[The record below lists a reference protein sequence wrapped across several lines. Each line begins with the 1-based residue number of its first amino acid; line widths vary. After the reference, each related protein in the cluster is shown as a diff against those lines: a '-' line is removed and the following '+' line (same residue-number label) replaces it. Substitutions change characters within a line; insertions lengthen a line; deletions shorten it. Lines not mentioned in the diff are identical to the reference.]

1 MSSDIKIKVQS
12 FGRFLSNMVMPNIG
26 AFIAWGIIT
35 ALFIPTGW
43 LPNET
48 LAKLVGPMITYL
60 LPLLIGYT
68 GGKLVGGE
76 RGGVVGAITTMG
88 VIVGADMPM
97 FLGSMIAGP
106 LGGWCIKHF
115 DRWVDGK
122 IKSGFEML
130 VNNFSAGIIGMI
142 LAILA
147 FLGIG
152 PIVEALSKMLAA
164 GVNFMVVHDM
174 LPLASI
180 FVEPAKIL
188 FLNNAIN
195 HGIFSPLGIQQ
206 SHELGK
212 SIFFL
217 IEANPGPGMGVLL
230 AYMFFGRGSAK
241 QSAGGAAIIHFLGG
255 IHEIYFP
262 YVLMNPR
269 LILAVILGGMT
280 GVFTLTILGGGLVS
294 PASPGS
300 ILAVLAMTPKGAYF
314 ANIAGVCAAM
324 AVSFVVSAI
333 LLKTSKVKEED
344 DIEAATR
351 RMQDMKAESK
361 GASPLSAGDVTNDLS
376 HVRKIIVACDAGVF
390 MSSDIKIKVQSFG
403 RFLSNMV
410 MPNIGAF
417 IAWGIIT
424 ALFIPTGWLPNET
437 LAKLVGPMITY
448 LLPLLIGY
456 TGGKLVGGERGGVVG
471 AITTMGVIVGA
482 DMPMFLGS
490 MIAGP
495 LGGWCIKHF
504 DRWVDGKI
512 KSGFEML
519 VNNFSAGIIG
529 MILAILAFLGIG
541 PIVEALSKML
551 AAGVNFMVVHDML
564 PLASIFVEPAKI
576 LFLNNAINHGIFSPL
591 GIQQSHELGKSIFF
605 LIEANPGPGMG
616 VLLAYMFFG
625 RGSAKQ
631 SAGGAAIIHFLGGI
645 HEIYFPYVLMNPRL
659 ILAVILGGMTG
670 VFTLTILGGG
680 LVSPASPGSILA
692 VLAMTPK
699 GAYFANIAGVCAA
712 MAVSFVVSAILLKT
726 SKVKEEDDIE
736 AATRR
741 MQDMKAESKGAS
753 PLSAGDVTND
763 LSHVRK
769 IIVACDAG
777 MGSSAMGAGV
787 LRKKI
792 QDAGLS
798 QISVTNSAIN
808 NLPPDVDLVITH
820 RDLTERA
827 MRQVPQAQH
836 ISLTNFL
843 DSGLYTSLT
852 ERLVAAQRHTANE
865 EKVKDSLKDSFDD
878 SSANLFKLGAENIFL
893 GRKAATKEEAIRFAG
908 EQLVKGGY
916 VEPEY
921 VQAML
926 DREKLTP
933 TYLGESIAVPH
944 GTVEAKDRVLKTGVV
959 FCQYPEG
966 VRFGEEEDDIARLV
980 IGIAARNNEHIQV
993 ITSLTNALDDESVI
1007 ERLAHTTSVDEVLE
1021 LLAGRK

>member
-106 LGGWCIKHF
+106 LGGWAIKKF
-115 DRWVDGK
+115 DVWVDGK

-152 PIVEALSKMLAA
+152 PAVEVLSKILAA
-164 GVNFMVVHDM
+164 GVNFMVAHDM

-280 GVFTLTILGGGLVS
+280 GVFTLTILNGGLVS

-314 ANIAGVCAAM
+314 ANITAIIAAM
-324 AVSFVVSAI
+324 AVSFVISAI

-344 DIEAATR
+344 DIETATR
-351 RMQDMKAESK
+351 RMQDMKAQSK
-361 GASPLSAGDVTNDLS
+361 GAATSLST
-376 HVRKIIVACDAGVF
+376 
-390 MSSDIKIKVQSFG
+390 
-403 RFLSNMV
+403 
-410 MPNIGAF
+410 
-417 IAWGIIT
+417 
-424 ALFIPTGWLPNET
+424 
-437 LAKLVGPMITY
+437 
-448 LLPLLIGY
+448 
-456 TGGKLVGGERGGVVG
+456 
-471 AITTMGVIVGA
+471 
-482 DMPMFLGS
+482 
-490 MIAGP
+490 
-495 LGGWCIKHF
+495 
-504 DRWVDGKI
+504 
-512 KSGFEML
+512 
-519 VNNFSAGIIG
+519 
-529 MILAILAFLGIG
+529 
-541 PIVEALSKML
+541 
-551 AAGVNFMVVHDML
+551 
-564 PLASIFVEPAKI
+564 
-576 LFLNNAINHGIFSPL
+576 
-591 GIQQSHELGKSIFF
+591 
-605 LIEANPGPGMG
+605 
-616 VLLAYMFFG
+616 
-625 RGSAKQ
+625 
-631 SAGGAAIIHFLGGI
+631 
-645 HEIYFPYVLMNPRL
+645 
-659 ILAVILGGMTG
+659 
-670 VFTLTILGGG
+670 
-680 LVSPASPGSILA
+680 
-692 VLAMTPK
+692 
-699 GAYFANIAGVCAA
+699 
-712 MAVSFVVSAILLKT
+712 
-726 SKVKEEDDIE
+726 
-736 AATRR
+736 
-741 MQDMKAESKGAS
+741 
-753 PLSAGDVTND
+753 GDVTND

-787 LRKKI
+787 LRKKV

-798 QISVTNSAIN
+798 NISVTNCAIN

-852 ERLVAAQRHTANE
+852 ERLVAAQRHTDNE
-865 EKVKDSLKDSFDD
+865 EKVRDSLQDSFDAAD
-878 SSANLFKLGAENIFL
+878 THLFKLGAENIFL
-893 GRKAATKEEAIRFAG
+893 GQKAATKEDAILFAG

-926 DREKLTP
+926 EREKLTS

-944 GTVEAKDRVLKTGVV
+944 GTIEAKDRVLKTGIV

-966 VRFGEEEDDIARLV
+966 VRFGEEEDEVARLV

-1007 ERLAHTTSVDEVLE
+1007 ERLAQTTSVEEVLS
-1021 LLAGRK
+1021 LLNK

>member
-43 LPNET
+43 LPSET

-68 GGKLVGGE
+68 GGKLIGGE

-97 FLGSMIAGP
+97 FLGAMIAGP
-106 LGGWCIKHF
+106 LGGWAIKHF
-115 DRWVDGK
+115 DSWVDGK

-152 PIVEALSKMLAA
+152 PAVEVLSKILAA

-230 AYMFFGRGSAK
+230 AYMFFGRGNAK

-280 GVFTLTILGGGLVS
+280 GVFTLTILNGGLVS

-314 ANIAGVCAAM
+314 ANIAAIVAAM

-344 DIEAATR
+344 DIDAATR
-351 RMQDMKAESK
+351 RMQDMKSASK
-361 GASPLSAGDVTNDLS
+361 GAATPLAAGDV
-376 HVRKIIVACDAGVF
+376 A
-390 MSSDIKIKVQSFG
+390 
-403 RFLSNMV
+403 
-410 MPNIGAF
+410 
-417 IAWGIIT
+417 
-424 ALFIPTGWLPNET
+424 
-437 LAKLVGPMITY
+437 
-448 LLPLLIGY
+448 
-456 TGGKLVGGERGGVVG
+456 
-471 AITTMGVIVGA
+471 
-482 DMPMFLGS
+482 
-490 MIAGP
+490 
-495 LGGWCIKHF
+495 
-504 DRWVDGKI
+504 
-512 KSGFEML
+512 
-519 VNNFSAGIIG
+519 
-529 MILAILAFLGIG
+529 
-541 PIVEALSKML
+541 
-551 AAGVNFMVVHDML
+551 
-564 PLASIFVEPAKI
+564 
-576 LFLNNAINHGIFSPL
+576 
-591 GIQQSHELGKSIFF
+591 
-605 LIEANPGPGMG
+605 
-616 VLLAYMFFG
+616 
-625 RGSAKQ
+625 
-631 SAGGAAIIHFLGGI
+631 
-645 HEIYFPYVLMNPRL
+645 
-659 ILAVILGGMTG
+659 
-670 VFTLTILGGG
+670 
-680 LVSPASPGSILA
+680 
-692 VLAMTPK
+692 
-699 GAYFANIAGVCAA
+699 
-712 MAVSFVVSAILLKT
+712 
-726 SKVKEEDDIE
+726 
-736 AATRR
+736 
-741 MQDMKAESKGAS
+741 
-753 PLSAGDVTND
+753 ND

-787 LRKKI
+787 LRKKV
-792 QDAGLS
+792 QDAGLGN
-798 QISVTNSAIN
+798 ISVTNCAIN

-852 ERLVAAQRHTANE
+852 ERLVAAQRHTDNE
-865 EKVKDSLKDSFDD
+865 EKVRGSLKDSFDAAD
-878 SSANLFKLGAENIFL
+878 TQLFRLGAENIFL
-893 GRKAATKEEAIRFAG
+893 GRHAATKEEAILFAG

-926 DREKLTP
+926 DREKLTS

-944 GTVEAKDRVLKTGVV
+944 GTIEAKDRVLKTGVV
-959 FCQYPEG
+959 FCQYPQG
-966 VRFGEEEDDIARLV
+966 VRFGEEGDDIARLV

-993 ITSLTNALDDESVI
+993 ITSLTNALDDETVI
-1007 ERLAHTTSVDEVLE
+1007 ERLTHTTSVEEVLA
-1021 LLAGRK
+1021 LLNKA

>member
-1 MSSDIKIKVQS
+1 MSSDFKIKVQS

-68 GGKLVGGE
+68 GGRLVGGD

-97 FLGSMIAGP
+97 FLGAMIAGP
-106 LGGWCIKHF
+106 LGGWAIKKF
-115 DRWVDGK
+115 DVWVDGK

-152 PIVEALSKMLAA
+152 PAVEVLSKLLAA
-164 GVNFMVVHDM
+164 GVNFMVAHDM

-206 SHELGK
+206 SHDLGK

-280 GVFTLTILGGGLVS
+280 GVFTLSVLGGGLVS

-314 ANIAGVCAAM
+314 ANIAAICAAM
-324 AVSFVVSAI
+324 VVSFVVSAI

-351 RMQDMKAESK
+351 RMQDMKSQSK
-361 GASPLSAGDVTNDLS
+361 GVAATPLAAGDVS
-376 HVRKIIVACDAGVF
+376 
-390 MSSDIKIKVQSFG
+390 
-403 RFLSNMV
+403 
-410 MPNIGAF
+410 
-417 IAWGIIT
+417 
-424 ALFIPTGWLPNET
+424 
-437 LAKLVGPMITY
+437 
-448 LLPLLIGY
+448 
-456 TGGKLVGGERGGVVG
+456 
-471 AITTMGVIVGA
+471 
-482 DMPMFLGS
+482 
-490 MIAGP
+490 
-495 LGGWCIKHF
+495 
-504 DRWVDGKI
+504 
-512 KSGFEML
+512 
-519 VNNFSAGIIG
+519 
-529 MILAILAFLGIG
+529 
-541 PIVEALSKML
+541 
-551 AAGVNFMVVHDML
+551 
-564 PLASIFVEPAKI
+564 
-576 LFLNNAINHGIFSPL
+576 
-591 GIQQSHELGKSIFF
+591 
-605 LIEANPGPGMG
+605 
-616 VLLAYMFFG
+616 
-625 RGSAKQ
+625 
-631 SAGGAAIIHFLGGI
+631 
-645 HEIYFPYVLMNPRL
+645 
-659 ILAVILGGMTG
+659 
-670 VFTLTILGGG
+670 
-680 LVSPASPGSILA
+680 
-692 VLAMTPK
+692 
-699 GAYFANIAGVCAA
+699 
-712 MAVSFVVSAILLKT
+712 
-726 SKVKEEDDIE
+726 
-736 AATRR
+736 
-741 MQDMKAESKGAS
+741 
-753 PLSAGDVTND
+753 ND

-787 LRKKI
+787 LRKKVA
-792 QDAGLS
+792 DAGLS

-808 NLPPDVDLVITH
+808 SLPADVDLVITH

-843 DSGLYTSLT
+843 DSGLYTNLT
-852 ERLVAAQRHTANE
+852 ERLVAAQRHEDNE
-865 EKVKDSLKDSFDD
+865 VKVRTSLQDSFDE
-878 SSANLFKLGAENIFL
+878 SNSHLFRLGAENIFL
-893 GRKAATKEEAIRFAG
+893 GRTASHKEEAIRFAG

-916 VEPEY
+916 VQPEY

-959 FCQYPEG
+959 FCQYPAG

-993 ITSLTNALDDESVI
+993 ITSLTNALDDETVI
-1007 ERLAHTTSVDEVLE
+1007 ERLANTTSVEEVLA
-1021 LLAGRK
+1021 LLNK

>member
-106 LGGWCIKHF
+106 LGGWAIKKF
-115 DRWVDGK
+115 DVWVDGK

-152 PIVEALSKMLAA
+152 PAVEVLSKILAA
-164 GVNFMVVHDM
+164 GVNFMVAHEM

-280 GVFTLTILGGGLVS
+280 GVFTLTILNGGLVS

-314 ANIAGVCAAM
+314 ANIAAIIAAM
-324 AVSFVVSAI
+324 AVSFVVAAV

-351 RMQDMKAESK
+351 RMQDMKAQSK
-361 GASPLSAGDVTNDLS
+361 GGATPLAAGDV
-376 HVRKIIVACDAGVF
+376 A
-390 MSSDIKIKVQSFG
+390 
-403 RFLSNMV
+403 
-410 MPNIGAF
+410 
-417 IAWGIIT
+417 
-424 ALFIPTGWLPNET
+424 
-437 LAKLVGPMITY
+437 
-448 LLPLLIGY
+448 
-456 TGGKLVGGERGGVVG
+456 
-471 AITTMGVIVGA
+471 
-482 DMPMFLGS
+482 
-490 MIAGP
+490 
-495 LGGWCIKHF
+495 
-504 DRWVDGKI
+504 
-512 KSGFEML
+512 
-519 VNNFSAGIIG
+519 
-529 MILAILAFLGIG
+529 
-541 PIVEALSKML
+541 
-551 AAGVNFMVVHDML
+551 
-564 PLASIFVEPAKI
+564 
-576 LFLNNAINHGIFSPL
+576 
-591 GIQQSHELGKSIFF
+591 
-605 LIEANPGPGMG
+605 
-616 VLLAYMFFG
+616 
-625 RGSAKQ
+625 
-631 SAGGAAIIHFLGGI
+631 
-645 HEIYFPYVLMNPRL
+645 
-659 ILAVILGGMTG
+659 
-670 VFTLTILGGG
+670 
-680 LVSPASPGSILA
+680 
-692 VLAMTPK
+692 
-699 GAYFANIAGVCAA
+699 
-712 MAVSFVVSAILLKT
+712 
-726 SKVKEEDDIE
+726 
-736 AATRR
+736 
-741 MQDMKAESKGAS
+741 
-753 PLSAGDVTND
+753 ND

-787 LRKKI
+787 LRKKV

-798 QISVTNSAIN
+798 NISVTNSAIN

-852 ERLVAAQRHTANE
+852 ERLVSAQRHTDNE
-865 EKVKDSLKDSFDD
+865 EKVRDSLKDSFDASD
-878 SSANLFKLGAENIFL
+878 TNLFKLGAENIFL
-893 GRKAATKEEAIRFAG
+893 GRKAATKEEAILFAG

-926 DREKLTP
+926 DREKLTS

-944 GTVEAKDRVLKTGVV
+944 GTIEAKDRVLKTGIV

-966 VRFGEEEDDIARLV
+966 VRFGEEEDEVARLV
-980 IGIAARNNEHIQV
+980 IGIAARNNEHIQG

-1007 ERLAHTTSVDEVLE
+1007 ERLAKTTSVEEVLT
-1021 LLAGRK
+1021 LLKA

>member
-106 LGGWCIKHF
+106 LGGWAIKKF
-115 DRWVDGK
+115 DVWVDGK

-152 PIVEALSKMLAA
+152 PAVEILSKILAA
-164 GVNFMVVHDM
+164 GVNFMVAHEM

-280 GVFTLTILGGGLVS
+280 GVFTLTILNGGLVS

-314 ANIAGVCAAM
+314 ANIAAIVAAM
-324 AVSFVVSAI
+324 AVSFVVAAV

-351 RMQDMKAESK
+351 RMQDMKAQSK
-361 GASPLSAGDVTNDLS
+361 GGATPLAAGDV
-376 HVRKIIVACDAGVF
+376 A
-390 MSSDIKIKVQSFG
+390 
-403 RFLSNMV
+403 
-410 MPNIGAF
+410 
-417 IAWGIIT
+417 
-424 ALFIPTGWLPNET
+424 
-437 LAKLVGPMITY
+437 
-448 LLPLLIGY
+448 
-456 TGGKLVGGERGGVVG
+456 
-471 AITTMGVIVGA
+471 
-482 DMPMFLGS
+482 
-490 MIAGP
+490 
-495 LGGWCIKHF
+495 
-504 DRWVDGKI
+504 
-512 KSGFEML
+512 
-519 VNNFSAGIIG
+519 
-529 MILAILAFLGIG
+529 
-541 PIVEALSKML
+541 
-551 AAGVNFMVVHDML
+551 
-564 PLASIFVEPAKI
+564 
-576 LFLNNAINHGIFSPL
+576 
-591 GIQQSHELGKSIFF
+591 
-605 LIEANPGPGMG
+605 
-616 VLLAYMFFG
+616 
-625 RGSAKQ
+625 
-631 SAGGAAIIHFLGGI
+631 
-645 HEIYFPYVLMNPRL
+645 
-659 ILAVILGGMTG
+659 
-670 VFTLTILGGG
+670 
-680 LVSPASPGSILA
+680 
-692 VLAMTPK
+692 
-699 GAYFANIAGVCAA
+699 
-712 MAVSFVVSAILLKT
+712 
-726 SKVKEEDDIE
+726 
-736 AATRR
+736 
-741 MQDMKAESKGAS
+741 
-753 PLSAGDVTND
+753 ND

-787 LRKKI
+787 LRKKV

-798 QISVTNSAIN
+798 NISVTNCAIN

-852 ERLVAAQRHTANE
+852 ERLVAAQRHTDNE
-865 EKVKDSLKDSFDD
+865 EKVRDSLKDSFDAAD
-878 SSANLFKLGAENIFL
+878 TNLFKLGAENIFL
-893 GRKAATKEEAIRFAG
+893 GRKAATKEEAILFAG

-926 DREKLTP
+926 DREKLTS

-944 GTVEAKDRVLKTGVV
+944 GTIEAKDRVLKTGIV

-966 VRFGEEEDDIARLV
+966 VRFGEEEDEVARLV

-1007 ERLAHTTSVDEVLE
+1007 ERLTKTTSVDEVLT
-1021 LLAGRK
+1021 LLKG

>member
-1 MSSDIKIKVQS
+1 MFSPDIKVKVQN

-68 GGKLVGGE
+68 GGRLVGGD

-106 LGGWCIKHF
+106 LGGWAIKHF

-130 VNNFSAGIIGMI
+130 VNNFSAGIIGML

-152 PIVEALSKMLAA
+152 PLVEVLSKLLAA
-164 GVNFMVVHDM
+164 GVHVMVKNNL

-206 SHELGK
+206 ATEAGK
-212 SIFFL
+212 SVFFL
-217 IEANPGPGMGVLL
+217 IEANPGPGMGVLM

-269 LILAVILGGMT
+269 LLLAVILGGMT
-280 GVFTLTILGGGLVS
+280 GVFTLTMLNGGLVS

-314 ANIAGVCAAM
+314 ANIAAVCAAF
-324 AVSFVVSAI
+324 AVSFVVSAF
-333 LLKTSKVKEED
+333 LLKTSKVKED
-344 DIEAATR
+344 DDLEAATR
-351 RMQDMKAESK
+351 RMQEMKSQSK
-361 GASPLSAGDVTNDLS
+361 
-376 HVRKIIVACDAGVF
+376 
-390 MSSDIKIKVQSFG
+390 
-403 RFLSNMV
+403 
-410 MPNIGAF
+410 
-417 IAWGIIT
+417 
-424 ALFIPTGWLPNET
+424 
-437 LAKLVGPMITY
+437 
-448 LLPLLIGY
+448 
-456 TGGKLVGGERGGVVG
+456 
-471 AITTMGVIVGA
+471 
-482 DMPMFLGS
+482 
-490 MIAGP
+490 
-495 LGGWCIKHF
+495 
-504 DRWVDGKI
+504 
-512 KSGFEML
+512 
-519 VNNFSAGIIG
+519 
-529 MILAILAFLGIG
+529 
-541 PIVEALSKML
+541 
-551 AAGVNFMVVHDML
+551 
-564 PLASIFVEPAKI
+564 
-576 LFLNNAINHGIFSPL
+576 
-591 GIQQSHELGKSIFF
+591 
-605 LIEANPGPGMG
+605 
-616 VLLAYMFFG
+616 
-625 RGSAKQ
+625 
-631 SAGGAAIIHFLGGI
+631 GGAA
-645 HEIYFPYVLMNPRL
+645 
-659 ILAVILGGMTG
+659 A
-670 VFTLTILGGG
+670 
-680 LVSPASPGSILA
+680 PASVDG
-692 VLAMTPK
+692 
-699 GAYFANIAGVCAA
+699 
-712 MAVSFVVSAILLKT
+712 
-726 SKVKEEDDIE
+726 
-736 AATRR
+736 
-741 MQDMKAESKGAS
+741 
-753 PLSAGDVTND
+753 D
-763 LSHVRK
+763 LSTVRK

-787 LRKKI
+787 LRKKVA
-792 QDAGLS
+792 DAGLKN
-798 QISVTNSAIN
+798 ISVTNSAIN
-808 NLPPDVDLVITH
+808 SLPDDVDLVITH

-827 MRQVPQAQH
+827 MRHAPQAQH

-843 DSGLYTSLT
+843 DSKLYSDLVD
-852 ERLVAAQRHTANE
+852 RLVAVNKTTDNQQ
-865 EKVKDSLKDSFDD
+865 KVLGALDDSFE
-878 SSANLFKLGAENIFL
+878 AGEPNLFKLSESNVFL
-893 GRKAATKEEAIRFAG
+893 NLQASDKEQAIRFAG

-916 VEPEY
+916 VQPEY
-921 VQAML
+921 VDAML
-926 DREKLTP
+926 EREKLTP

-959 FCQYPEG
+959 FCQYPQG

-1007 ERLAHTTSVDEVLE
+1007 ARLASTTSVEEVLA
-1021 LLAGRK
+1021 LLNK

>member
-1 MSSDIKIKVQS
+1 MSSDFKIKVQS

-68 GGKLVGGE
+68 GGRLVGGD

-97 FLGSMIAGP
+97 FLGAMIAGP
-106 LGGWCIKHF
+106 LGGWAIKKF
-115 DRWVDGK
+115 DVWVDGK

-152 PIVEALSKMLAA
+152 PAVEVLSKLLAA
-164 GVNFMVVHDM
+164 GVNFMVAHDM

-206 SHELGK
+206 SHDLGK

-280 GVFTLTILGGGLVS
+280 GVFTLSVLGGGLVS

-314 ANIAGVCAAM
+314 ANIAAICAAM

-351 RMQDMKAESK
+351 RMQDMKSQSK
-361 GASPLSAGDVTNDLS
+361 GVAATPLAAGDVS
-376 HVRKIIVACDAGVF
+376 
-390 MSSDIKIKVQSFG
+390 
-403 RFLSNMV
+403 
-410 MPNIGAF
+410 
-417 IAWGIIT
+417 
-424 ALFIPTGWLPNET
+424 
-437 LAKLVGPMITY
+437 
-448 LLPLLIGY
+448 
-456 TGGKLVGGERGGVVG
+456 
-471 AITTMGVIVGA
+471 
-482 DMPMFLGS
+482 
-490 MIAGP
+490 
-495 LGGWCIKHF
+495 
-504 DRWVDGKI
+504 
-512 KSGFEML
+512 
-519 VNNFSAGIIG
+519 
-529 MILAILAFLGIG
+529 
-541 PIVEALSKML
+541 
-551 AAGVNFMVVHDML
+551 
-564 PLASIFVEPAKI
+564 
-576 LFLNNAINHGIFSPL
+576 
-591 GIQQSHELGKSIFF
+591 
-605 LIEANPGPGMG
+605 
-616 VLLAYMFFG
+616 
-625 RGSAKQ
+625 
-631 SAGGAAIIHFLGGI
+631 
-645 HEIYFPYVLMNPRL
+645 
-659 ILAVILGGMTG
+659 
-670 VFTLTILGGG
+670 
-680 LVSPASPGSILA
+680 
-692 VLAMTPK
+692 
-699 GAYFANIAGVCAA
+699 
-712 MAVSFVVSAILLKT
+712 
-726 SKVKEEDDIE
+726 
-736 AATRR
+736 
-741 MQDMKAESKGAS
+741 
-753 PLSAGDVTND
+753 ND

-787 LRKKI
+787 LRKKVA
-792 QDAGLS
+792 DAGLS

-808 NLPPDVDLVITH
+808 SLPPDVDLVITH

-852 ERLVAAQRHTANE
+852 ERLVAAQRHEDNE
-865 EKVKDSLKDSFDD
+865 VKVRTSLQDSFDE
-878 SSANLFKLGAENIFL
+878 SNSHLFRLGAENIFL
-893 GRKAATKEEAIRFAG
+893 GRTASHKEEAIRFAG

-916 VEPEY
+916 VQAEY
-921 VQAML
+921 VEAML
-926 DREKLTP
+926 EREKLTP

-959 FCQYPEG
+959 FCQYPAG

-993 ITSLTNALDDESVI
+993 ITSLTNALDDETVI
-1007 ERLAHTTSVDEVLE
+1007 ERLANTTSVEEVLA
-1021 LLAGRK
+1021 LLNK

>member
-106 LGGWCIKHF
+106 LGGWAIKKF
-115 DRWVDGK
+115 DVWVDGK

-152 PIVEALSKMLAA
+152 PAVEVLSKILAA
-164 GVNFMVVHDM
+164 GVNFMVAHDM

-206 SHELGK
+206 SHDLGK

-280 GVFTLTILGGGLVS
+280 GVFTLTLLNGGLVS

-314 ANIAGVCAAM
+314 ANIAAIVAAM
-324 AVSFVVSAI
+324 AVSFVVSAV

-351 RMQDMKAESK
+351 RMQDMKAQSK
-361 GASPLSAGDVTNDLS
+361 GGATPLAAGDV
-376 HVRKIIVACDAGVF
+376 A
-390 MSSDIKIKVQSFG
+390 
-403 RFLSNMV
+403 
-410 MPNIGAF
+410 
-417 IAWGIIT
+417 
-424 ALFIPTGWLPNET
+424 
-437 LAKLVGPMITY
+437 
-448 LLPLLIGY
+448 
-456 TGGKLVGGERGGVVG
+456 
-471 AITTMGVIVGA
+471 
-482 DMPMFLGS
+482 
-490 MIAGP
+490 
-495 LGGWCIKHF
+495 
-504 DRWVDGKI
+504 
-512 KSGFEML
+512 
-519 VNNFSAGIIG
+519 
-529 MILAILAFLGIG
+529 
-541 PIVEALSKML
+541 
-551 AAGVNFMVVHDML
+551 
-564 PLASIFVEPAKI
+564 
-576 LFLNNAINHGIFSPL
+576 
-591 GIQQSHELGKSIFF
+591 
-605 LIEANPGPGMG
+605 
-616 VLLAYMFFG
+616 
-625 RGSAKQ
+625 
-631 SAGGAAIIHFLGGI
+631 
-645 HEIYFPYVLMNPRL
+645 
-659 ILAVILGGMTG
+659 
-670 VFTLTILGGG
+670 
-680 LVSPASPGSILA
+680 
-692 VLAMTPK
+692 
-699 GAYFANIAGVCAA
+699 
-712 MAVSFVVSAILLKT
+712 
-726 SKVKEEDDIE
+726 
-736 AATRR
+736 
-741 MQDMKAESKGAS
+741 
-753 PLSAGDVTND
+753 ND

-787 LRKKI
+787 LRKKVH
-792 QDAGLS
+792 DAGLS
-798 QISVTNSAIN
+798 NISVTNCAIN

-852 ERLVAAQRHTANE
+852 ERLVAAQRHTDNE
-865 EKVKDSLKDSFDD
+865 EKVRDSLKDSFDASD
-878 SSANLFKLGAENIFL
+878 TNLFKLGAENIFL
-893 GRKAATKEEAIRFAG
+893 GRKAATKEEAILFAG

-926 DREKLTP
+926 DREKLTS

-944 GTVEAKDRVLKTGVV
+944 GTIEAKDRVLKTGIV

-966 VRFGEEEDDIARLV
+966 VRFGEEEDEVARLV

-1007 ERLAHTTSVDEVLE
+1007 ERLAKTTSVEEVLT
-1021 LLAGRK
+1021 LLKAEIGRAHV